1 MPEGIYRVR
10 YSSTLY
16 AGLLGQE
23 LTTTGS
29 GILVF
34 QANKII
40 GFVQE
45 GEKERLLEGSYI
57 IQKESFRK
65 PKRQEQFIC
74 KLWTQKPIP
83 GTFGEEWQT
92 DEEKNFLLEMA
103 FGTDPNYPGIC
114 VAEIPRGQVSF
125 KFEFLLGFPHMEE

>member
-57 IQKESFRK
+57 IQKASHRK
-65 PKRQEQFIC
+65 PRRKEQFIC
-74 KLWTQKPIP
+74 KLWTQKPMP

-92 DEEKNFLLEMA
+92 DEEKNFLLDMVLD
-103 FGTDPNYPGIC
+103 TDPDYPGIC
-114 VAEIPRGQVSF
+114 IAQIPRGEVHF
-125 KFEFLLGFPHMEE
+125 KFTFLLGFPC

>member
-1 MPEGIYRVR
+1 MPAGIYRVR
-10 YSSTLY
+10 YSSTLQ

-23 LTTTGS
+23 LTTEGS
-29 GILVF
+29 GIFVF
-34 QANKII
+34 HLNHII

-45 GEKERLLEGSYI
+45 GKKERLLEGSYI
-57 IQKESFRK
+57 IQKASHKKPRK
-65 PKRQEQFIC
+65 REQFIC

-83 GTFGEEWQT
+83 GSFGEEWQT

-103 FGTDPNYPGIC
+103 LNTDPNYPGIC

-125 KFEFLLGFPHMEE
+125 KFEFLLGFPH